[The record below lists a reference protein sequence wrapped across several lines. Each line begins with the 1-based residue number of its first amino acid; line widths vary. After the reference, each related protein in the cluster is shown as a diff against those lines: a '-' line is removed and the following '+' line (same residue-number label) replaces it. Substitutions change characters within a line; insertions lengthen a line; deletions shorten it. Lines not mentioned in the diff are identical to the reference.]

1 MENQE
6 IYLTKDVLGNL
17 NLRVVKTLS
26 HLKLL
31 DNDTLWDKPVALC
44 QRIESNV
51 REVDDVI
58 LEANM
63 DKSYFHNS
71 TNNPFCSQML
81 LSLVYILL
89 YYRHCDDELYKAVV
103 FPALQNNMGIF
114 RSQLLDDI
122 QGKVKKVLEIDRLIE
137 QSKQEKKKNMKPK
150 YSIINLRSAEADE
163 YFSKFCNEALFNS
176 FSGILELIKSQ
187 YFKTFDV
194 ASIWLTAKDIV
205 QKLWQEKCPEN
216 FIDRIYHKLSM
227 SGGTGYM
234 ETGAAEAVLLCAYT
248 MMRTVNKSDHFSS
261 AIEYME
267 NIPNSHNDYD
277 LLYNHI
283 RTIKKIM
290 DDDTVSF
297 DDYDYTGGAQKPEEM
312 FSKADVERMMQNKNE
327 QIEQIKKEWADKEA
341 ILKDENKKQRDENTR
356 LKEEIEELRKH
367 EPVQELKPLNTNE
380 KIIFFSTVLNVAYES
395 RFTNQKALSEFIC
408 LICGGSPT
416 TFQPRISDFSEWE
429 KKGKTE
435 EIQKAAKKI
444 VDKLN
449 KIPKGGDKD
458 NPKIKEI
465 IDSIRDEFQ
474 VK

>member
-227 SGGTGYM
+227 SGGTGYV
-234 ETGAAEAVLLCAYT
+234 ETGAAEAVLLCAYA
-248 MMRTVNKSDHFSS
+248 MMRTVNKSDHFSN

-267 NIPNSHNDYD
+267 NIPNSHNDYN
-277 LLYNHI
+277 LLYDHI

-290 DDDTVSF
+290 DDDASTF

-312 FSKADVERMMQNKNE
+312 FSKADVDQIVQKYAAKVEELNHIIEKKDKTIAEYQEKKRTIAPEEEGEEEKEQEDVLYNKVCFEFFLLLLEKSGFDIYNTGNKTRVGE
-327 QIEQIKKEWADKEA
+327 LWHMFTGKSGEEMRRFCSDRNPINNHTKSDVDR
-341 ILKDENKKQRDENTR
+341 LNKKLQDMG
-356 LKEEIEELRKH
+356 I
-367 EPVQELKPLNTNE
+367 
-380 KIIFFSTVLNVAYES
+380 
-395 RFTNQKALSEFIC
+395 
-408 LICGGSPT
+408 
-416 TFQPRISDFSEWE
+416 
-429 KKGKTE
+429 
-435 EIQKAAKKI
+435 EIQI
-444 VDKLN
+444 L
-449 KIPKGGDKD
+449 P
-458 NPKIKEI
+458 
-465 IDSIRDEFQ
+465 
-474 VK
+474 

>member
-31 DNDTLWDKPVALC
+31 DNDTLWDKPIALC
-44 QRIESNV
+44 KRIESNV

-58 LEANM
+58 LEANK
-63 DKSYFHNS
+63 DRSYFQNS
-71 TNNPFCSQML
+71 TSNPFCSQML

-103 FPALQNNMGIF
+103 FPALQNNMGIY

-122 QGKVKKVLEIDRLIE
+122 QSKVKKVLEIDRLIE

-163 YFSKFCNEALFNS
+163 YFSEFCNEGLFNS
-176 FSGILELIKSQ
+176 FCGVLELMKSQ
-187 YFKTFDV
+187 YFKKFDV
-194 ASIWLTAKDIV
+194 ASIWLTAKDVV
-205 QKLWQEKCPEN
+205 QKLWQEKCPEK
-216 FIDRIYHKLSM
+216 FIDRIYHKLSL
-227 SGGTGYM
+227 SGGSGYV

-290 DDDTVSF
+290 DDDASSF

-312 FSKADVERMMQNKNE
+312 FSKADVDQIVQKYAAKVEELNLIIEKKDKTIAEYQEKKRTIAPEEEGEEEKEQEDVLYNKVCFEFFLLLLEKSGFDIYNTGNKTRVGE
-327 QIEQIKKEWADKEA
+327 LWHMFTGKSGEEMRRFCSDRNPINNHTKSDVDR
-341 ILKDENKKQRDENTR
+341 LNKKLQDMG
-356 LKEEIEELRKH
+356 I
-367 EPVQELKPLNTNE
+367 
-380 KIIFFSTVLNVAYES
+380 
-395 RFTNQKALSEFIC
+395 
-408 LICGGSPT
+408 
-416 TFQPRISDFSEWE
+416 
-429 KKGKTE
+429 
-435 EIQKAAKKI
+435 EIQI
-444 VDKLN
+444 L
-449 KIPKGGDKD
+449 P
-458 NPKIKEI
+458 
-465 IDSIRDEFQ
+465 
-474 VK
+474 

>member
-58 LEANM
+58 LEANK
-63 DKSYFHNS
+63 DRSYFQNS
-71 TNNPFCSQML
+71 TSNPFCSQML

-103 FPALQNNMGIF
+103 FPALQNNMGIY

-163 YFSKFCNEALFNS
+163 YFSEFCNEGLFNS
-176 FSGILELIKSQ
+176 FCGVLELMKSQ
-187 YFKTFDV
+187 YFKKFDV
-194 ASIWLTAKDIV
+194 ASIWLTAKDVV
-205 QKLWQEKCPEN
+205 QKLWQEKCPEK
-216 FIDRIYHKLSM
+216 FIDRIYHKLSL
-227 SGGTGYM
+227 SGGSGYV

-267 NIPNSHNDYD
+267 NIPNRHNDYD
-277 LLYNHI
+277 LLHDHI
-283 RTIKKIM
+283 RTIKKIL
-290 DDDTVSF
+290 DDDASSF

-312 FSKADVERMMQNKNE
+312 FSKADVDQIVQKYAAKVEELNLIIEKKDKTIAEYQEKKRTIAPEEEGEEEKEQEDVLYNKVCFEFFLLLLEKSGFDIYNTGNKTRVGE
-327 QIEQIKKEWADKEA
+327 LWHMFTGKSGEEMRRFCSDRNPINNHTKSDVDR
-341 ILKDENKKQRDENTR
+341 LNKKLQDMG
-356 LKEEIEELRKH
+356 I
-367 EPVQELKPLNTNE
+367 
-380 KIIFFSTVLNVAYES
+380 
-395 RFTNQKALSEFIC
+395 
-408 LICGGSPT
+408 
-416 TFQPRISDFSEWE
+416 
-429 KKGKTE
+429 
-435 EIQKAAKKI
+435 EIQI
-444 VDKLN
+444 LH
-449 KIPKGGDKD
+449 
-458 NPKIKEI
+458 
-465 IDSIRDEFQ
+465 
-474 VK
+474 

>member
-31 DNDTLWDKPVALC
+31 DNDTLWDKPIALC

-71 TNNPFCSQML
+71 TSNPFCSQML

-103 FPALQNNMGIF
+103 FPALQNNMGIY

-150 YSIINLRSAEADE
+150 YSIINLSSAEADE
-163 YFSKFCNEALFNS
+163 YFSEFCNEGLFNS
-176 FSGILELIKSQ
+176 FCGVLELMKSQ
-187 YFKTFDV
+187 YFKKFDV
-194 ASIWLTAKDIV
+194 ASIWLTAKDVV
-205 QKLWQEKCPEN
+205 QKLWQEKCPEK
-216 FIDRIYHKLSM
+216 FIDRIYHKLSL
-227 SGGTGYM
+227 SGGSGYV

-277 LLYNHI
+277 LLHDHI
-283 RTIKKIM
+283 RTIKKIL
-290 DDDTVSF
+290 DDDASSF

-312 FSKADVERMMQNKNE
+312 FSKADVDQIVQKYAAKVEELNLIIEKKDKTIAEYQEKKRTIAPEEEGEEEKEQEDVLYNKVCFEFFLLLLEKSGFDIYNTGNKTRVGE
-327 QIEQIKKEWADKEA
+327 LWHMFTGKSGEEMRRFCSDRNPINNHTKSDVDR
-341 ILKDENKKQRDENTR
+341 LNKKLQDMG
-356 LKEEIEELRKH
+356 I
-367 EPVQELKPLNTNE
+367 
-380 KIIFFSTVLNVAYES
+380 
-395 RFTNQKALSEFIC
+395 
-408 LICGGSPT
+408 
-416 TFQPRISDFSEWE
+416 
-429 KKGKTE
+429 
-435 EIQKAAKKI
+435 EIQI
-444 VDKLN
+444 L
-449 KIPKGGDKD
+449 P
-458 NPKIKEI
+458 
-465 IDSIRDEFQ
+465 
-474 VK
+474 